1 MQLSWRSCRCRLF
14 APMRLRLLVQ
24 TSQAKRARF
33 DYDRGP
39 GAAVLSDSPGEFRV
53 NNPFQ
58 KPTDLG
64 SPTTTR
70 VIRTRLHGV
79 DLLFNSRLNKG
90 TAFTEAERDVF
101 GLHGLLPPHVGTLED
116 QRLRRK
122 RVLDSRDTPFGKYS
136 NMRDLQDNNETAFY
150 SMIEHY
156 TEELLPIVYTPA
168 VGEGCQRFSEI
179 WRRPRGLFISYPNRE
194 RIDQI
199 LAEKRYDDVRCIV
212 VSDGE
217 RILGL
222 GDQGAGGMGIPI
234 GKMALYTALG
244 GIPPE
249 HCLPILLDAGTDNE
263 KLLHDPIYIG
273 WQHQRVRGQ
282 EYDDF
287 VEAFV
292 RAVERRWPHILLQ
305 WEDFAGTN
313 AARLLERYRDRLCT
327 FNDDIQGTAAVTTAT
342 LLAAANATG
351 IPISQQTIAM
361 FGAGSAG
368 IGIIDLIVAAMK
380 EQGLSDEQARNRIYA
395 FNRYGLLVEGA
406 RGIKESQRQ
415 LVRKRADIEGWKLEG
430 GEDVSLLDV
439 VRNAKVTV
447 LAGVSA
453 QAGAFT
459 EEVVREMA
467 RHTETPIIFP
477 LSNPTS
483 KAEASPAEILR
494 WTQGRALVGT
504 GSPFPP
510 VEVDGRTM
518 RVSQVNNSFIFP
530 GLALGI
536 LVSQARRVTDG
547 MIMAAA
553 RSLAGLS
560 PSREDKSAPLLPA
573 IGESRRVAMVV
584 SEAVARQAIAEGVA
598 EIEEEAGLPERIREY
613 VWNPVYVPY
622 ERIERGRSTDVP

>member
-1 MQLSWRSCRCRLF
+1 MSEKS
-14 APMRLRLLVQ
+14 PYV
-24 TSQAKRARF
+24 
-33 DYDRGP
+33 P
-39 GAAVLSDSPGEFRV
+39 AAHPDEEPS
-53 NNPFQ
+53 
-58 KPTDLG
+58 
-64 SPTTTR
+64 
-70 VIRTRLHGV
+70 VIRTRLHGI
-79 DLLFNSRLNKG
+79 DLLSNSRLNKG
-90 TAFTEAERDVF
+90 TAFTEHERDAF
-101 GLHGLLPPHVGTLED
+101 GLHGLLPPHIGTLED

-136 NMRDLQDNNETAFY
+136 NMRDLQDNDETLFY

-179 WRRPRGLFISYPNRE
+179 WRRPRGLFISYPNRH

-199 LAEKRYDDVRCIV
+199 LADRRYDDARCIV

-273 WQHQRVRGQ
+273 WQHNRVRGQ

-292 RAVERRWPHILLQ
+292 TAVQKRWPKILLQ

-342 LLAAANATG
+342 LLAAVNATG
-351 IPISQQTIAM
+351 VPLSQQTIVM
-361 FGAGSAG
+361 YGAGSAG
-368 IGIIDLIVAAMK
+368 IGIIDLLIAAMK
-380 EQGLSDEQARNRIYA
+380 EEGLSEGAARSRIYA

-406 RGIKESQRQ
+406 RGIKASQLP
-415 LVRKRADIEGWKLEG
+415 LVRKRADIAGWKLTG
-430 GEDVSLLDV
+430 GEDVTLLDV

-459 EEVVREMA
+459 EEIVREMA
-467 RHTETPIIFP
+467 RHAERPIIFP

-483 KAEASPAEILR
+483 QAEATPADLLH
-494 WTQGRALVGT
+494 WTEGRALVGT

-510 VEVDGRTM
+510 VEINGKPVRIP
-518 RVSQVNNSFIFP
+518 QVNNSFIFP

-553 RSLAGLS
+553 KALAGLS
-560 PSREDKSAPLLPA
+560 PSRTDRNAPLLPP
-573 IGESRRVAMVV
+573 IGESRKVGLVV
-584 SEAVARQAIAEGVA
+584 SEAVARQAMAEGVA
-598 EIEEEAGLPERIREY
+598 TIDDAASLPDRIRAY
-613 VWNPVYVPY
+613 AWSPVYLSY
-622 ERIERGRSTDVP
+622 ERIEHGGRASDLW

>member
-1 MQLSWRSCRCRLF
+1 MN
-14 APMRLRLLVQ
+14 
-24 TSQAKRARF
+24 
-33 DYDRGP
+33 Y
-39 GAAVLSDSPGEFRV
+39 SDSPREL
-53 NNPFQ
+53 Q
-58 KPTDLG
+58 MSDS
-64 SPTTTR
+64 SPSKATN
-70 VIRTRLHGV
+70 VIRTRLHGI

-90 TAFTEAERDVF
+90 TAFSEHERDVF
-101 GLHGLLPPHVGTLED
+101 GLHGLLPPHIGTLED
-116 QRLRRK
+116 QRVRRK
-122 RVLDSRDTPFGKYS
+122 RVLDSRETAFGKYS
-136 NMRDLQDNNETAFY
+136 NMRDLQDNNETLFY

-156 TEELLPIVYTPA
+156 TEELLPVVYTPA

-199 LAEKRYDDVRCIV
+199 LADKRYDDVRCIV

-263 KLLHDPIYIG
+263 KLLRDPIYIG
-273 WQHQRVRGQ
+273 WQHHRVRGQ

-292 RAVERRWPHILLQ
+292 AAVEKRWPHILLQ

-313 AARLLERYRDRLCT
+313 AARLLERYCDRLCT

-342 LLAAANATG
+342 LLAAVHAAG
-351 IPISQQTIAM
+351 VPLSQQTIAM

-368 IGIIDLIVAAMK
+368 IGILDLLIAVMEK
-380 EQGLSDEQARNRIYA
+380 EGLTEEQARGRILALNR
-395 FNRYGLLVEGA
+395 FGLLVEGA
-406 RGIKESQRQ
+406 RGIKPGQGRF
-415 LVRKRADIEGWKLEG
+415 VRKRADLAGWKLEG

-467 RHTETPIIFP
+467 RHTERPIIFP

-483 KAEASPAEILR
+483 KAEAAPADILQ
-494 WTQGRALVGT
+494 WTDGRALVGT

-510 VEVDGRTM
+510 VELGDKKVRIP
-518 RVSQVNNSFIFP
+518 QVNNSFIFP

-536 LVSQARRVTDG
+536 LVSKARRVTEG

-553 RSLAGLS
+553 DALAGLS
-560 PSREDKSAPLLPA
+560 PSRADKNAPLLPS
-573 IGESRRVAMVV
+573 IGESRKVAMAV
-584 SEAVARQAIAEGVA
+584 SEAVAREAIAERVA
-598 EIEEEAGLPERIREY
+598 GIEEDTGLANRIREY

-622 ERIERGRSTDVP
+622 ERIELSRSTDLT